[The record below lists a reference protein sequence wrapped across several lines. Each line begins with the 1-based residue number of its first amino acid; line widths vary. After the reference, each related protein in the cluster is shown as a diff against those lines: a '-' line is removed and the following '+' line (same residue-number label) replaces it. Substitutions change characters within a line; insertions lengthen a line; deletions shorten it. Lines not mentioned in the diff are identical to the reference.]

1 MKIHYNREQEVY
13 RFKTG
18 ERIHTTERDIHVE
31 VDDLKKLSDIVKEI
45 MAAGEADY
53 YELASAHLYFKKSNK
68 RRSKHQEV
76 HIYKW

>member
-1 MKIHYNREQEVY
+1 MKIHYNRDQEIY

-18 ERIHTTERDIHVE
+18 ERIRTTESDIHVE
-31 VDDLKKLSDIVKEI
+31 VDEEKLSNIVKEI
-45 MAAGEADY
+45 MAAGEADN

-76 HIYKW
+76 HIYNW